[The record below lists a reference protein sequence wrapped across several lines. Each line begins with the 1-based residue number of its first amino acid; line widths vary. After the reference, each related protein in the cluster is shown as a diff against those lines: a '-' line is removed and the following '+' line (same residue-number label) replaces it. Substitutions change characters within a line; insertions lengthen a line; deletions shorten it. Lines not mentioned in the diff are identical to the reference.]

1 MVEEAVEAMVEEV
14 AALVVAMVEASVA
27 AAISVA
33 AVAISLGLPGI
44 VLPAIASENTKERT
58 LRAEIISGAEII
70 SVTTEISF
78 LEIPLDTEIPIR
90 MIIRTTA
97 IMITMTATIPMGNT
111 HKPT

>member
-14 AALVVAMVEASVA
+14 AALVVAMVEEVA

-58 LRAEIISGAEII
+58 LRAEIISGAAII

-78 LEIPLDTEIPIR
+78 LEIPLGTEIPIR